1 MEEVAKASLVA
12 LTANIISAYVSN
24 NSVGR
29 EDIALIEIRR
39 ELLPDG
45 ELFLEPIVTRLIPVQ
60 RIAP

>member
-29 EDIALIEIRR
+29 EDIPGMIADIHEALSR
-39 ELLPDG
+39 E
-45 ELFLEPIVTRLIPVQ
+45 RLVLDTVSC
-60 RIAP
+60 